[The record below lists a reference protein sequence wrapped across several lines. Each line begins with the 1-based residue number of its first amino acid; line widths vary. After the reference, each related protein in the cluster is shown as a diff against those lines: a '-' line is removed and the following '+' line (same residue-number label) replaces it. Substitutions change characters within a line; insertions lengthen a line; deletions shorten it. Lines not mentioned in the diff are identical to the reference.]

1 MIRYEM
7 MVNKTKCIRE
17 YQLTKKELKVNFK
30 ETKFD
35 EAADWNQGRLRTM
48 HNRSEKNGYTVISE
62 NTTECCYWE

>member
-35 EAADWNQGRLRTM
+35 EEADLNQGRLRTM
-48 HNRSEKNGYTVISE
+48 HNTIVNRSEKNGYTVI
-62 NTTECCYWE
+62 